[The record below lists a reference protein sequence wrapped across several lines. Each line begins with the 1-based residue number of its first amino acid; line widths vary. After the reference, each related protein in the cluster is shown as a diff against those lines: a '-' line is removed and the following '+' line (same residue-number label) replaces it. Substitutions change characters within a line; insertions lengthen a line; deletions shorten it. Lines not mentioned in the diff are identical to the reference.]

1 MAAHMHVCVCMHL
14 APLIH
19 AHAIKQLSI
28 INMNMHSLCVVQLSV
43 THVSWLIVCWI
54 IVTIACWNVFFLMF
68 NWHSQIL
75 NVQWMFMCMH
85 MQPNN
90 YWYQNAYAAVCM
102 HMMCA
107 CMCKLHV
114 LFQYVLVCI
123 KHQWHKIVWQI
134 NQNVLLQ
141 HPCSTTHVC
150 NFLHT
155 LSMQHALSMH

>member
-1 MAAHMHVCVCMHL
+1 
-14 APLIH
+14 
-19 AHAIKQLSI
+19 
-28 INMNMHSLCVVQLSV
+28 
-43 THVSWLIVCWI
+43 
-54 IVTIACWNVFFLMF
+54 MF

-90 YWYQNAYAAVCM
+90 YGYQNEYAAVCM

-123 KHQWHKIVWQI
+123 KHQWRKIVWQI

-155 LSMQHALSMH
+155 LSMQHALSMQLHGQLNTTDSCKLPFRIILKLITTDIPHLPHLAIITNLMLHMF